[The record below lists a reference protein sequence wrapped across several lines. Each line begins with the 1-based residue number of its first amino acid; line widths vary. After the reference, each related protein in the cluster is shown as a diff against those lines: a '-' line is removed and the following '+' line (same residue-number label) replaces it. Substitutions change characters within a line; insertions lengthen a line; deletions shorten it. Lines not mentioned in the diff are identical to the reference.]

1 MNLITVVS
9 EKCLSFENYEDDT
22 HVFDIDSRDENNE
35 VEFTMNLDVD
45 GFYMKL
51 NQDELKVLIN
61 YLQKQLI
68 EAK

>member
-1 MNLITVVS
+1 MNLKTIIS

-22 HVFDIDSRDENNE
+22 HVFDIDIRDENDE

-45 GFYMKL
+45 GFCMKL
-51 NQDELKVLIN
+51 DQDQLKVLIK

-68 EAK
+68 D